1 MLARIFAQRRACTFF
16 SIFSPGTMELQQDR
30 RLISLFSVPGV
41 GSAGEMFQSCM
52 HGKNFSGQT
61 YQGRIFP
68 GNAPS
73 RDTRPLGRTSQGNNN
88 FVRNALEDYEQ
99 WEQKRFSVEKNIVH
113 FTLKN
118 KNIFIS
124 VTDDK
129 GNKKLGASA
138 GCLKEIQG
146 GSRRRTKYAVE
157 ATAEHVGRSAKVL
170 GMKSVVVR
178 VKGSSYFGKKKAA
191 VLSFRK
197 GLGPRSNIMYI
208 EDVTQLPHNGCRLP
222 KRRRA

>member
-1 MLARIFAQRRACTFF
+1 MFGRIFAPRRICNLLSTYP
-16 SIFSPGTMELQQDR
+16 PGTMELQQDR
-30 RLISLFSVPGV
+30 GLISLLSAPGV
-41 GSAGEMFQSCM
+41 GLTGEMSRSCI
-52 HGKNFSGQT
+52 HGKTF
-61 YQGRIFP
+61 QGKTTRRDIRPP
-68 GNAPS
+68 GK
-73 RDTRPLGRTSQGNNN
+73 TLQGNTN
-88 FVRNALEDYEQ
+88 FVRSVLEDYEQ
-99 WEQKRFSVEKNIVH
+99 WEQQRYRMDKDVVH

-118 KNIFIS
+118 KNIFVT

-157 ATAEHVGRSAKVL
+157 ATAEHVGRSAKAL

-178 VKGSSYFGKKKAA
+178 LKGSSYFGKKKAA
-191 VLSFRK
+191 VMSFRK
-197 GLGPRSNIMYI
+197 GLGSRSAITYI

-222 KRRRA
+222 KRRRS

>member
-41 GSAGEMFQSCM
+41 GSAGEMKCPKQRYETS
-52 HGKNFSGQT
+52 GKDFSRKQQL
-61 YQGRIFP
+61 Y
-68 GNAPS
+68 
-73 RDTRPLGRTSQGNNN
+73 
-88 FVRNALEDYEQ
+88 
-99 WEQKRFSVEKNIVH
+99 
-113 FTLKN
+113 
-118 KNIFIS
+118 
-124 VTDDK
+124 DK